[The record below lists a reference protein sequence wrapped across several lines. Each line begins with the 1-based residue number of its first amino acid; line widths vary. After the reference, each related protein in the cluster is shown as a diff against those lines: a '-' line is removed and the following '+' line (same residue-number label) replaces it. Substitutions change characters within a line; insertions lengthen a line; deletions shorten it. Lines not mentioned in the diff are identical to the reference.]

1 MKPESGP
8 SIGSVRQFALHQ
20 IGSRLAAEPDMVA
33 SCWAQIGALEDHP
46 NLTVIYYSL
55 HRLLRTYVL
64 LEFVAGETLEEL
76 VKRSDPAACE
86 REIPLFCRILDAFEG
101 SAKKASEEPL
111 PTFDLE
117 LIDFGVAHATASL
130 TSKFHGAVLVGP
142 DGTATS
148 EVTGDYG
155 GSHSQV
161 FAALME
167 LCAKLPGDL
176 PRTSAYGPMDLRGVA
191 LSSFG
196 AKAPP
201 SLAVVRVSQSLAKPV
216 SGVRK
221 QPNSYLIGAATMIV
235 TLLALY
241 GIGGLLSKRTQS
253 ADQAKL
259 VLPTIIAEPIK
270 APVQEAPPPPP
281 PSSPAKKPA
290 AARTARLPKRP
301 VPSIVLA
308 SGARPIRQTNLSYP
322 VEAQNEHISG
332 LVEMQFTIAEDGSVK
347 SPRVVSGDPLLR
359 AGLTEE
365 LSKWVFQPMRVD
377 GKPVPMTTELTL
389 QFNLKP

>member
-8 SIGSVRQFALHQ
+8 SIGNVRQFALHQ
-20 IGSRLAAEPDMVA
+20 IGSRLAAEPDLVA
-33 SCWAQIGALEDHP
+33 SCWAQIGALEERP

-55 HRLLRTYVL
+55 RRLLRTYVL

-101 SAKKASEEPL
+101 STKKASQEPL
-111 PTFDLE
+111 PAFDLE
-117 LIDFGVAHATASL
+117 LIDFGVARATASL

-142 DGTATS
+142 DGTATG

-161 FAALME
+161 FGALME

-176 PRTSAYGPMDLRGVA
+176 PRTAAYGPMDLSGVA
-191 LSSFG
+191 VGSFG
-196 AKAPP
+196 AKVAPIEAAPP
-201 SLAVVRVSQSLAKPV
+201 VSAKPA
-216 SGVRK
+216 RK
-221 QPNSYLIGAATMIV
+221 QANNYLVAAATMLV

-241 GIGGLLSKRTQS
+241 GIGGILSKRSQS
-253 ADQAKL
+253 ADEGKL
-259 VLPTIIAEPIK
+259 VLPTIISEPVK
-270 APVQEAPPPPP
+270 TPVEVAEAPPPAPP
-281 PSSPAKKPA
+281 HAPAKKPA
-290 AARTARLPKRP
+290 AARTARLPKLP

-322 VEAQNEHISG
+322 VEAQNEHVSG
-332 LVEMQFTIAEDGSVK
+332 MVEMQFTIAEDGSVK

-365 LSKWVFQPMRVD
+365 VSKWVFQPMRVD
-377 GKPVPMTTELTL
+377 GKPVPMTTELTI